1 MGGDSVDPVI
11 AGAYAFGARN
21 FNARAALAAAVK
33 GATSIE
39 SPFAQGW
46 YVERW
51 ELRDEYLSR
60 GYVVNTHTTSVSPV
74 PNGASE
80 TLEYALDDFAIAR
93 LAYEL
98 RDMRTYD
105 TFLRRSS
112 NWTTLFDGTTG
123 EITARDADGAFMQT
137 PLTENGQSG
146 FQEGN
151 AAQYT
156 WMVPQDLRDLI
167 AAMGGVSAAV
177 AKLDAFFAQLNAGQD
192 KPYAWLGNEP
202 SLGSPWVYLSAGEP
216 WRAQEIVRRALTSL
230 YSDTP
235 AGLPGNDDLGT
246 MSAWYLWCAMGLY
259 PQNPAVRYL
268 DVGAPLFSSIRVQS
282 PGGPVIEI
290 RAPQNDDGDSYV
302 QQLHVDGHESNQS
315 WVSLPYAGTLR
326 LDFRLEPSPN
336 ARWGSLRNDAP
347 PSYAAGHLTLP
358 PSSAAVLAAPPRV
371 ITVSAGGTA
380 ALDFQIS
387 NRRGDK
393 PAAITWRAAVPDGLH
408 LHGPPASVSLSPGN
422 ALSITS
428 QLSAD
433 ADASDAFYTVRI
445 DAASAEGAPL
455 EHLDLT
461 VHVTRE
467 GPPAALAY
475 AVNRFGNSITPIDLS
490 THARLPEIA
499 TGEEPRGAALS
510 PDGKRLYVADSG
522 ANAVTVVDTANRR
535 AIAPVKV
542 GSTPMA
548 SRWNRTGARS
558 GSSTATTEPSSLSM
572 SRRYESRR
580 RCTWVPTHD
589 PSRSRPTDR
598 CSM

>member
-1 MGGDSVDPVI
+1 MIQSLVDASAQEGWLPCWPLVNGPTSVMGGDSVDPVI
-11 AGAYAFGARN
+11 AGAFAFGARD

-33 GATSIE
+33 GATTIE
-39 SPFAQGW
+39 PPLAQGW

-60 GYVVNTHTTSVSPV
+60 RYVVNTHTTSVSPV

-98 RDMRTYD
+98 RDMRAYD

-112 NWTTLFDGTTG
+112 NWTTLFDGAIG
-123 EITARDADGAFMQT
+123 EIAPRDADGAFMQT

-167 AAMGGVSAAV
+167 AAMGGPRAAV
-177 AKLDAFFAQLNAGQD
+177 TKLDAFFAQLDAGQD

-202 SLGSPWVYLSAGEP
+202 SLGTPWVYLSAGEP
-216 WRAQEIVRRALTSL
+216 WRAQEIVRQALTSL

-268 DVGAPLFSSIRVQS
+268 DVGAPLFSSIRIQS

-290 RAPQNDDGDSYV
+290 SAPQNDDGDPYV
-302 QQLHVDGHESNQS
+302 QQLHVDGRESNQS

-326 LDFRLEPSPN
+326 LDFRLGALPN

-358 PSSAAVLAAPPRV
+358 PS
-371 ITVSAGGTA
+371 
-380 ALDFQIS
+380 F
-387 NRRGDK
+387 RR
-393 PAAITWRAAVPDGLH
+393 H
-408 LHGPPASVSLSPGN
+408 
-422 ALSITS
+422 
-428 QLSAD
+428 
-433 ADASDAFYTVRI
+433 
-445 DAASAEGAPL
+445 
-455 EHLDLT
+455 
-461 VHVTRE
+461 
-467 GPPAALAY
+467 
-475 AVNRFGNSITPIDLS
+475 
-490 THARLPEIA
+490 
-499 TGEEPRGAALS
+499 PRGAAGGDYGPGWRLRTARLS
-510 PDGKRLYVADSG
+510 DIESWR
-522 ANAVTVVDTANRR
+522 RR
-535 AIAPVKV
+535 AGGRNVAGGSPRWASPARTPGQRVATAGQHALDHLATV
-542 GSTPMA
+542 GRCHRERRVLWRS
-548 SRWNRTGARS
+548 NRGGIRRRRA
-558 GSSTATTEPSSLSM
+558 ATT
-572 SRRYESRR
+572 
-580 RCTWVPTHD
+580 
-589 PSRSRPTDR
+589 SRPYRAYHAWRGTDSAGLR
-598 CSM
+598 REPLR